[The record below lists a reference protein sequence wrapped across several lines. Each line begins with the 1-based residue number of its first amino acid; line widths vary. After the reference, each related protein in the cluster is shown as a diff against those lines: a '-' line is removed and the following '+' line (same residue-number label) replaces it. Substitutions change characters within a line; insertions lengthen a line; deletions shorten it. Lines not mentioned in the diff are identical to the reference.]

1 MQISREMYA
10 LEVSTRVI
18 HVKRH
23 VSEISVII
31 YTHYDFSANNSPR
44 HSANKHLVK
53 SFAVLVHSWEP
64 KKPKMQ
70 MQIRML
76 EVVMLC
82 VQVLERRR
90 RTPRKALRP
99 RRK

>member
-44 HSANKHLVK
+44 HSANIHLVK

-64 KKPKMQ
+64 KKPMMQ
-70 MQIRML
+70 MQIRTL
-76 EVVMLC
+76 EVDTLC
-82 VQVLERRR
+82 VRLLERPRP
-90 RTPRKALRP
+90 TPRKALRQK
-99 RRK
+99 RK